1 MKEFKEQ
8 MKHRVAENMAI
19 IKATSG
25 IINPDPL
32 ALING
37 ASAQTL

>member
-8 MKHRVAENMAI
+8 MKHRVQENMAI

-25 IINPDPL
+25 MINPLPFAPD
-32 ALING
+32 
-37 ASAQTL
+37 SAQGL